1 VKKRLSKIARDF
13 KSNISIVVEF
23 LRVNGYE
30 CDEDP
35 EVEFSSEVL
44 EFIENN
50 LPAFLF
56 EKNKESQKQ
65 TPKQK
70 DKSKD
75 VSSGAQI
82 PLELKIIESAS
93 KEKKLI
99 ERIVQQ

>member
-1 VKKRLSKIARDF
+1 MKKRLSKIARDF

-35 EVEFSSEVL
+35 EVESSSEVL

-56 EKNKESQKQ
+56 EKNKEKTQ
-65 TPKQK
+65 TR
-70 DKSKD
+70 
-75 VSSGAQI
+75 SSI
-82 PLELKIIESAS
+82 FCIS
-93 KEKKLI
+93 KKLI
-99 ERIVQQ
+99 SFLLI